1 MGKFLLLK
9 HNVDDWKLVKVQE
22 VKYTKLKTLLVK
34 LVPTDAMYSMNFQ
47 WSKGWLSCWSEAPFY
62 IPKHLGYFLILK
74 VMSQS
79 SRVEKTICGKL
90 MLLPCTP
97 LTQKSLGTAHSS
109 YLWSKGQTYLT
120 LAVVSHRFSL
130 QKLFI
135 VSVFSQWEK
144 SSD

>member
-1 MGKFLLLK
+1 MNNQQKSRNSIVQSWK
-9 HNVDDWKLVKVQE
+9 HCLWNLFPLMQCIQWIFNEAKADWAVE
-22 VKYTKLKTLLVK
+22 VRPTL
-34 LVPTDAMYSMNFQ
+34 
-47 WSKGWLSCWSEAPFY
+47 Y

-120 LAVVSHRFSL
+120 LAVISHRFSI

-135 VSVFSQWEK
+135 ASFFSQWEK